1 MAIKELSWGSIV
13 QIRFGVGDNRGSVLE
28 SWECQQCPWG
38 SVPLDSGWSQVAEF
52 SGHPKCLGKNLGGG
66 IGNGGRRQSPEGR
79 RRQVRMQTCP
89 GSVRASREQG
99 WQGGERLDD
108 LRVGCAIGTAKD
120 IRRRRDFLGQS
131 QGRFC
136 TCRGG
141 GGEGASRGH
150 CSGSWRMGWEASAQE
165 W

>member
-1 MAIKELSWGSIV
+1 
-13 QIRFGVGDNRGSVLE
+13 
-28 SWECQQCPWG
+28 
-38 SVPLDSGWSQVAEF
+38 
-52 SGHPKCLGKNLGGG
+52 
-66 IGNGGRRQSPEGR
+66 
-79 RRQVRMQTCP
+79 MQTCP

-131 QGRFC
+131 QGKFC

-141 GGEGASRGH
+141 GGEGLPEGIALAAGGWAGRLLPR
-150 CSGSWRMGWEASAQE
+150 SGK
-165 W
+165 